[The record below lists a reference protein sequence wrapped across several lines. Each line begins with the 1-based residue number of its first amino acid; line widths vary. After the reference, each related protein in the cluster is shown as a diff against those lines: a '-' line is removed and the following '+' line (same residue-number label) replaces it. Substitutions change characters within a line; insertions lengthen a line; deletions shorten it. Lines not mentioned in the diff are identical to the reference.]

1 MKNSIP
7 KVIAIDG
14 HSSTGKSS
22 LAKKLAKALGYIHID
37 TGAMYRAITL
47 FAIQNDWIDDNGE
60 LNVEELIAGLKKI
73 NLNFIENPSTQE
85 NEITLN
91 GCNLENGI
99 RSMEVSSHVSE
110 VAKVSEVREMLVQI
124 QRNLA
129 QETGIVMDGRD
140 IGTVVFPDA
149 LVKIF
154 LTASAEVRAKR
165 RFDEL
170 TKKGVTISLEEVQKN
185 VNERDFIDSHRA
197 NSPLKAAKDAVI
209 INNDKLNREETFDA
223 VMEVVKQKLLD
234 V

>member
-47 FAIQNDWIDDNGE
+47 FAIQNKWIDDNGE

-91 GCNLENGI
+91 GCNVENGI

>member
-91 GCNLENGI
+91 GCNVENGI

-197 NSPLKAAKDAVI
+197 NSPLKASKDAVI

>member
-91 GCNLENGI
+91 GCNVENGI

>member
-1 MKNSIP
+1 M
-7 KVIAIDG
+7 
-14 HSSTGKSS
+14 
-22 LAKKLAKALGYIHID
+22 AKKLAKALGYIHID

-91 GCNLENGI
+91 GCNVENGI